1 MLLYVE
7 QDENTEI
14 YINTAIY
21 KIIDKN
27 DKLLQQI

>member
-21 KIIDKN
+21 KIIDKMIN
-27 DKLLQQI
+27 FD